1 MKRRVAIVSSCCPP
15 LPGHPVT
22 GGGLRT
28 LQLVEAVRA
37 AGHAPLLFVEAA
49 ALPDGAEGIRS
60 FELEELEATLRA
72 ARVSVVIVEQWA
84 LVRHLGALDKPLVV
98 DLHGSLLLENVY
110 RRGELDLVHDART
123 KLEALHR
130 ADLLLTP
137 AMAQVHHFSS
147 WATLAGFDPRELP
160 LALFPLALPGEP
172 AVRVAATSLKM
183 VYGGARWPWID
194 SMDALR
200 LAAGVDAGT
209 LDVFTYDP
217 PRHGLEVPEDLGTW
231 AEVDAALARVEGVT
245 LHHGEGSAAYA
256 AFLRSEANVALDLW
270 VPNAERMLAATT
282 RTVEFLHAGLPVVTV
297 EGSAWAGPLVAS
309 GAGWAV
315 PAGDDEALRTL
326 LEGLAADPERI
337 TEASAAATEL
347 AKRHRVGG
355 NEALAD
361 FLARPHQPPRD
372 ASSLVESIIAVRE
385 AHLAQTL
392 ASREAAHEAEHAALV
407 SKHAEEVA
415 SRGDAHRAEVAKL
428 SSAHAASVAEQA
440 TEHRAQLAELEA
452 RWEARRKETEAHF
465 DRQLQDQAQSG
476 RQERERL
483 VGEADTRV
491 QAIDTELQAAR
502 EAQRVAV
509 EAASET
515 HRLALEANEAAH
527 KTHLDEVHASYRR
540 DQELSGERARSTIE
554 AAEQRRARDKEAAMR
569 TEVELRARIAELE
582 ARTPAPS
589 ARPSLAAALPG
600 RAQPALRFARLWV
613 QHALDRDAD

>member
-37 AGHAPLLFVEAA
+37 AGHSPALFVEAA
-49 ALPDGAEGIRS
+49 ALPDGAEGIQS
-60 FELEELEATLRA
+60 VELDALEATLRA

-84 LVRHLGALDKPLVV
+84 LVRHLGDLDKPLVV

-110 RRGELDLVHDART
+110 RRGELDLVHDGRT

-160 LALFPLALPGEP
+160 LVLFPLALPGEP
-172 AVRVAATSLKM
+172 AVREPAASLKM

-194 SMDALR
+194 SLDALR
-200 LAAGVDAGT
+200 VAADVDSGT
-209 LDVFTYDP
+209 LDVFTYEP

-231 AEVDAALARVEGVT
+231 AEVDASLAGRDGVT
-245 LHHGEGSAAYA
+245 LHLGEGSETYA
-256 AFLRSEANVALDLW
+256 AFLRQGANVALDLW
-270 VPNAERMLAATT
+270 TPNAERMLAATT

-297 EGSAWAGPLVAS
+297 EGSAWAGPLTAS

-315 PAGDDEALRTL
+315 PAGDDDALAEL
-326 LEGLAADPERI
+326 LCRLAAEPSRI
-337 TEASAAATEL
+337 TAASLAATEL
-347 AKRHRVGG
+347 AKQHRIGG
-355 NEALAD
+355 NDALAD
-361 FLARPHQPPRD
+361 FLDRPHRAPKG
-372 ASSLVESIIAVRE
+372 ASTLVESIIAVRE
-385 AHLAQTL
+385 AHLAETL

-407 SKHAEEVA
+407 SKHADEVVG
-415 SRGDAHRAEVAKL
+415 RGQEHRAEVAKL
-428 SSAHAASVAEQA
+428 SSAHAASVSEQA
-440 TEHRAQLAELEA
+440 SEHRAQLAELEA

-465 DRQLQDQAQSG
+465 DQQLAEQAQSG

-483 VGEADTRV
+483 VAEADTRV
-491 QAIDTELQAAR
+491 QAIGAELQAAR
-502 EAQRVAV
+502 EGQRLGV

-527 KTHLDEVHASYRR
+527 KAHLDEVHASYRR
-540 DQELSGERARSTIE
+540 DQELSGERARSSIE

-569 TEVELRARIAELE
+569 TEVELRARVAELE
-582 ARTPAPS
+582 ARTPEPS
-589 ARPSLAAALPG
+589 ARPSLVGALPG